1 MDNCIANDHFGK
13 FPDFPDETTPATNP
27 TDQATQNNGIEMPT
41 NEGNKEPNLNIESN
55 DNQAPI
61 EQWKDQPDCRAIK
74 DKGMVFS
81 NTWVYSKKDT
91 LDIHTGW
98 WSLVN
103 YWREGSCETL
113 YNVLMNINQM
123 AVGLTAGRSDGSA
136 LLANRCINV
145 IPRHPPFLQRRGIAC
160 M

>member
-1 MDNCIANDHFGK
+1 MSRD
-13 FPDFPDETTPATNP
+13 
-27 TDQATQNNGIEMPT
+27 
-41 NEGNKEPNLNIESN
+41 
-55 DNQAPI
+55 
-61 EQWKDQPDCRAIK
+61 K

-103 YWREGSCETL
+103 CWREGSCETL

-145 IPRHPPFLQRRGIAC
+145 IPRQIPPERK
-160 M
+160 

>member
-1 MDNCIANDHFGK
+1 
-13 FPDFPDETTPATNP
+13 
-27 TDQATQNNGIEMPT
+27 
-41 NEGNKEPNLNIESN
+41 
-55 DNQAPI
+55 
-61 EQWKDQPDCRAIK
+61 
-74 DKGMVFS
+74 MVFI

-103 YWREGSCETL
+103 CWWEGSYETL

-145 IPRHPPFLQRRGIAC
+145 IPRQSPGPRTFQGNTRTPCDINITCTGNSYPSTKASVSGCSPKDRTKSATCKLNEDGKTANWDLIYKCVPGNVNINTSDAILVQW
-160 M
+160 

>member
-1 MDNCIANDHFGK
+1 MILQGCCH
-13 FPDFPDETTPATNP
+13 
-27 TDQATQNNGIEMPT
+27 
-41 NEGNKEPNLNIESN
+41 
-55 DNQAPI
+55 
-61 EQWKDQPDCRAIK
+61 AIN

-81 NTWVYSKKDT
+81 NTWVYSKKGT

-98 WSLVN
+98 WSQVN

-113 YNVLMNINQM
+113 YNVFMNINQM

-136 LLANRCINV
+136 LVANRCINV
-145 IPRHPPFLQRRGIAC
+145 IPRHPPFIQRRGIAC

>member
-1 MDNCIANDHFGK
+1 MSHD
-13 FPDFPDETTPATNP
+13 
-27 TDQATQNNGIEMPT
+27 
-41 NEGNKEPNLNIESN
+41 
-55 DNQAPI
+55 
-61 EQWKDQPDCRAIK
+61 K

-103 YWREGSCETL
+103 CWQEGSYETL

-145 IPRHPPFLQRRGIAC
+145 IPRQLAFYCQHPLTSKLVVVLVIFLVHEGCAIFTFIRYHFDSQAR
-160 M
+160 

>member
-1 MDNCIANDHFGK
+1 MS
-13 FPDFPDETTPATNP
+13 TLL
-27 TDQATQNNGIEMPT
+27 TQVSVARL
-41 NEGNKEPNLNIESN
+41 K
-55 DNQAPI
+55 
-61 EQWKDQPDCRAIK
+61 IK
-74 DKGMVFS
+74 AWVFS

-123 AVGLTAGRSDGSA
+123 AVGLTAGRSDGLA
-136 LLANRCINV
+136 LVANRCINV
-145 IPRHPPFLQRRGIAC
+145 IPPTSSFHTKKRHCLHVRTIT
-160 M
+160 

>member
-1 MDNCIANDHFGK
+1 MASRVEVTWGLHHC
-13 FPDFPDETTPATNP
+13 EQTQ
-27 TDQATQNNGIEMPT
+27 TDT
-41 NEGNKEPNLNIESN
+41 IESIIFPN
-55 DNQAPI
+55 FIAGGNNQHNSN
-61 EQWKDQPDCRAIK
+61 CRAIN
-74 DKGMVFS
+74 DKGTVFI

-91 LDIHTGW
+91 LDVHTGW

-103 YWREGSCETL
+103 CWREGSYETL

-123 AVGLTAGRSDGSA
+123 AVGLTAGWSDGSA

-145 IPRHPPFLQRRGIAC
+145 IPRHPSFLQRRGIAC